1 MSFIFWKHWSRS
13 YRIVYIVALFVLV
26 IGLLGFVIAWWRG
39 LANVIRWDVLSELI
53 DLPATIYAFTDGL
66 QDFRLNGTVYAVSEQ
81 FVASAMQVYPWMA
94 QVLLLVLCV
103 SAALILSAMTQL
115 SRWRYLIGMGLFLIA
130 LSLFRFEML
139 AVPGFEGAG
148 TDSRL
153 LFLLIA
159 FVFGSVSYYFHAFR
173 QDILLPIRLA
183 VFAALLAVVVGGLG
197 YLANAPLPALTI
209 VSYGMPALLVLSV
222 GFIFFISPEILAG
235 LVWLTSARLTTSDE
249 DEARPILGFKN
260 LLFISLL
267 YIINLLL
274 TWLKNTKAVDW
285 DLLAVSPFVIY
296 LISVVLGIW
305 GFRRLTE
312 QQKTVSFGES
322 GAFLYAGLALLCTAT
337 ITYAFATANDPMI
350 EAVEDVIVYSHLVMG
365 ILFLIYVAVNFLP
378 LYQQGLAVHK
388 VVYKPKRLE
397 LSLFRVVGV
406 FGVFT
411 LIGLQDFFP
420 FRQAV
425 TGYYNGLGD
434 LYVASGEFASATA
447 FYQQALEHE
456 FQNHKA
462 NYSLASLALTNDDRT
477 TAAYYYNQALLKQ
490 PSPQA
495 YAGLSQAYLQNS
507 LFFEAIKVL
516 QRGIKA
522 FPKSGELQNNLGF
535 LYARTSVADSA
546 YYYLQNAVANS
557 QQSAV
562 PKSNLLGLYARN
574 PQVLA
579 ADSSLLKSV
588 DDNAYESYQANALAL
603 RLIAGTDTT
612 GARQPAWLSGEEAN
626 KGLSVGRFASLY
638 NYALAVN
645 AYATQ
650 PETNAP
656 YRPKTWLTPESMAAL
671 DSLKK
676 VIQRVSQQPV
686 NQDFVDDLLLAQAM
700 VEYKANQPAIA
711 FSRLEQL
718 GEGNARKGATY
729 RTMRGLLML
738 EQQLYRP
745 AAEVFGQ
752 NTDTLSAY
760 YQAIALTKAGAN
772 AIAQSR
778 WEIAA
783 KNDATVSALKQVL
796 YGERL
801 PANDLE
807 RAFYVV
813 YRPDDANRGKIW
825 EQVKDPNLRTIAG
838 VTLID
843 QYINTRQWFY
853 AQMVLSQLA
862 KPEQLS
868 AYALSVENLAALR
881 LAVARRNGKA
891 AMSMAQKFM
900 LPQHEAERL
909 LYVAQAHLLTRQ
921 PARAA
926 ETFATAVRLAP
937 LRAEIVTAAA
947 QFKQQQ
953 RQTQGAYDL
962 IVKALPFNED
972 KPELLKT
979 YILLCLDL
987 GLRDYAANRLAQLQS
1002 VAAPAD
1008 YQAFLTTYQEKLTLI
1023 EKSRQNFVQ

>member
-1 MSFIFWKHWSRS
+1 MSLVFWKNWSRS
-13 YRIVYIVALFVLV
+13 YRILYIVALLWLV
-26 IGLLGFVIAWWRG
+26 VGLLGFILAWWRG

-53 DLPATIYAFTDGL
+53 DLPATIYSFTDGL
-66 QDFRLNGTVYAVSEQ
+66 QDFRLQGTVYAVSEQ

-94 QVLLLVLCV
+94 PLLLCLLCV
-103 SAALILSAMTQL
+103 SVALILSAMTRL
-115 SRWRYLIGMGLFLIA
+115 PRWRYLIGMALFLIA
-130 LSLFRFEML
+130 LSSFRFEML
-139 AVPGFEGAG
+139 AIPGFEGTG

-159 FVFGSVSYYFHAFR
+159 FLFGSVSYYFHAFR
-173 QDILLPIRLA
+173 QEVLLPVRLL
-183 VFAALLAVVVGGLG
+183 VFTVVLVLVVGVLG
-197 YLANAPLPALTI
+197 YLTNAPMPALTI
-209 VSYGMPALLVLSV
+209 VSYGMPALLVISV
-222 GFIFFISPEILAG
+222 GFIFFISPEILVA
-235 LVWLTSARLTTSDE
+235 LVWLTSAQRSTTDSE
-249 DEARPILGFKN
+249 EPRPILGFRN

-267 YIINLLL
+267 YIVNLLL
-274 TWLKNTKAVDW
+274 TSLKNTKVVDW
-285 DLLAVSPFVIY
+285 DLLAVSPFIIY
-296 LISVVLGIW
+296 LISIVLGVW
-305 GFRRLTE
+305 GFRRLME

-322 GAFLYAGLALLCTAT
+322 GAFLYAGLALLSTAT
-337 ITYAFATANDPMI
+337 ITYAVATANDPMI
-350 EAVEDVIVYSHLVMG
+350 EVFEDAIVYTHLVMAV
-365 ILFLIYVAVNFLP
+365 LFLIYVVVNFLP
-378 LYQQGLAVHK
+378 LYEQGLAVHK
-388 VVYKPKRLE
+388 VIYKPKRLE

-406 FGVFT
+406 FGVFA
-411 LIGLQDFFP
+411 LVGLQDFFP

-434 LYVASGEFASATA
+434 LYVASGELASATA

-456 FQNHKA
+456 FQNHKS
-462 NYSLASLALTNDDRT
+462 NYALASLALTNDDRT

-495 YAGLSQAYLQNS
+495 YAGLSQAYLQNN
-507 LFFEAIKVL
+507 LFFEALKVL

-522 FPKSGELQNNLGF
+522 FPQSGELQNNLGF

-546 YYYLQNAVANS
+546 YYYLQHAVANS
-557 QQSAV
+557 EQSAV

-579 ADSSLLKSV
+579 ADSSLAKSV
-588 DDNAYESYQANALAL
+588 DDNSYESYQANALAL
-603 RLIAGTDTT
+603 RLIAGTDTI
-612 GARQPAWLSGEEAN
+612 AAQQPAWLSGEEAN

-645 AYATQ
+645 AYASQ
-650 PETNAP
+650 PQGRPP
-656 YRPKTWLTPESMAAL
+656 YQPKNWITPESMGTL
-671 DSLKK
+671 DSLTKF
-676 VIQRVSQQPV
+676 IQRISQQPV

-700 VEYKANQPAIA
+700 VEYKTNQPTIA
-711 FSRLEQL
+711 FDKLEQL
-718 GEGNARKGATY
+718 GEGNARKGGMY
-729 RTMRGLLML
+729 RTLQGLLML
-738 EQQLYRP
+738 DQQLYRP

-760 YQAIALTKAGAN
+760 YQAIALTKAGEHAV
-772 AIAQSR
+772 AQSR
-778 WEIAA
+778 WELAA
-783 KNDATVSALKQVL
+783 KNDATVLALKQVL
-796 YGERL
+796 YSERL

-825 EQVKDPNLRTIAG
+825 EQVKDPNFRTIAG
-838 VTLID
+838 ITLID
-843 QYINTRQWFY
+843 QYISTRQWFY

-862 KPEQLS
+862 KPAQLN
-868 AYALSVENLAALR
+868 AYALSLENLAALR

-891 AMSMAQKFM
+891 AMAMAQQFM
-900 LPQHEAERL
+900 LPQQEADRWL
-909 LYVAQAHLLTRQ
+909 RVAQAHLLTKQ
-921 PARAA
+921 SGRAA
-926 ETFATAVRLAP
+926 EAFTTAVRMAP

-953 RQTQGAYDL
+953 GQTQGAYD
-962 IVKALPFNED
+962 VVVRALPFNED

-987 GLRDYAANRLAQLQS
+987 GLRDYAVNRLAQLQL

-1023 EKSRQNFVQ
+1023 EKSRQNFGQ